1 MEHAG
6 EIAVQRRAGV
16 RVAGLG
22 SARTRP
28 EIPAVAAEFLARQR
42 MLLIGATGRDG
53 RLWASVLTGPEGFA
67 EAVDE
72 RTVVIDAVP
81 GERDPLAGLDG
92 GRIGMLAIE
101 PLSRRRMRVNGTLS
115 REGGRLIVRTEQA
128 YANCPKYIQAREIV
142 TEPGPGAGA
151 RPGPGA
157 GAEPGAGATAP
168 APSSPGST
176 DSFGFTRFP
185 GSTGSTGFSSATVFG
200 DDDRAWIESADT
212 FFVATSAPGLGAD
225 LSHRGGNPGFVRVL
239 DDRRLVWPEY
249 VGNSMYMT
257 LGNLE
262 LDDGCGLLF
271 LDWERGD
278 ALHLTGRAH
287 VDWDP
292 GGVPG
297 AQRLVRFELD
307 RLVRVRGASPLRWRF
322 AEYSRHNPPV

>member
-6 EIAVQRRAGV
+6 ELAVQRRAGV
-16 RVAGLG
+16 RAVALG

-28 EIPAVAAEFLARQR
+28 EIPAVAAEFLGRQR
-42 MLLIGATGRDG
+42 MLLIGARGRDG
-53 RLWASVLTGPEGFA
+53 LLWASALTGPEGFA
-67 EAVDE
+67 RAPDE

-81 GERDPLAGLDG
+81 GEHDPLAGLDG
-92 GRIGMLAIE
+92 GQIGMLAIE
-101 PLSRRRMRVNGTLS
+101 PSSRRRMRVNGTVS

-142 TEPGPGAGA
+142 AEP
-151 RPGPGA
+151 
-157 GAEPGAGATAP
+157 AEPGE
-168 APSSPGST
+168 PSAASP
-176 DSFGFTRFP
+176 
-185 GSTGSTGFSSATVFG
+185 GFSSGTVFG
-200 DDDRAWIESADT
+200 DEDRAWIEGADT

-225 LSHRGGNPGFVRVL
+225 LSHRGGDPGFVRVL
-239 DDRRLVWPEY
+239 DDRRLVWPDY

-271 LDWERGD
+271 LDWESGD
-278 ALHLTGRAH
+278 ALHLTGRAQ

-292 GGVPG
+292 GDVPG
-297 AQRLVRFELD
+297 AQRLVRFEVD
-307 RLVRVRGASPLRWRF
+307 RIVRVRGASPLRWGR

>member
-1 MEHAG
+1 MEHTG
-6 EIAVQRRAGV
+6 ELTVQRRAGV
-16 RVAGLG
+16 RAVALG

-53 RLWASVLTGPEGFA
+53 HPWASVLTGPEGFA

-72 RTVVIDAVP
+72 RTVVIDALP
-81 GERDPLAGLDG
+81 GEHDPLAGLDAG
-92 GRIGMLAIE
+92 PIGMLAIE
-101 PLSRRRMRVNGTLS
+101 PLSRRRMRVNGTVS
-115 REGGRLIVRTEQA
+115 REGGRLVVRTEQT

-142 TEPGPGAGA
+142 EDPA
-151 RPGPGA
+151 
-157 GAEPGAGATAP
+157 AP
-168 APSSPGST
+168 ATRSSASPGSP
-176 DSFGFTRFP
+176 DS
-185 GSTGSTGFSSATVFG
+185 SGFSSAAAFG
-200 DDDRAWIESADT
+200 DEDRTWIEGADT
-212 FFVATSAPGLGAD
+212 FFAATSAPGLGAD

-278 ALHLTGRAH
+278 ALHLTGRAR

-292 GGVPG
+292 GDVPG

-307 RLVRVRGASPLRWRF
+307 RLVRVRGASPLRWRL
-322 AEYSRHNPPV
+322 AEYSRHNPPVRGRDATV

>member
-1 MEHAG
+1 M
-6 EIAVQRRAGV
+6 
-16 RVAGLG
+16 
-22 SARTRP
+22 
-28 EIPAVAAEFLARQR
+28 AAEFLARQR

-53 RLWASVLTGPEGFA
+53 HLWASVLTGPEGFA

-81 GERDPLAGLDG
+81 GEHDPLAGLDG
-92 GRIGMLAIE
+92 GQIGMLAIE
-101 PLSRRRMRVNGTLS
+101 PLSRRRMRVNGTAS
-115 REGGRLIVRTEQA
+115 REGGRLVVRTEQT

-142 TEPGPGAGA
+142 TDPGAGTDPGA
-151 RPGPGA
+151 EAGAAAPATRSPGFSGSSGSPETAESSGSYKSPGP
-157 GAEPGAGATAP
+157 
-168 APSSPGST
+168 
-176 DSFGFTRFP
+176 
-185 GSTGSTGFSSATVFG
+185 TGSTGFSSATVFG
-200 DDDRAWIESADT
+200 DDDRAWIEGADT

-297 AQRLVRFELD
+297 AQRLVQFELD
-307 RLVRVRGASPLRWRF
+307 RLVRVPKASPLRWRF